1 MKKILASLVL
11 ALGLVAFAAGSAM
24 AKEIIVMNG
33 CDFPIPFL
41 GITSAE
47 ATKAEN
53 LLSEPMKPGE
63 GVKVNITINK
73 VDITVQDGQGG
84 QVDFQGLDFT
94 SKSKIT
100 LKSDGT
106 ATME

>member
-11 ALGLVAFAAGSAM
+11 ALGLVAFAAGSAT

-47 ATKAEN
+47 AKQAEN
-53 LLSEPMKPGE
+53 LLSEPIKPGE

-73 VDITVQDGQGG
+73 VDITVQDEQGA
-84 QVDFQGLDFT
+84 QVDFKDVDFT

-100 LKSDGT
+100 LKKDGT
-106 ATME
+106 ADME